1 LVLSRAN
8 GKEAKV
14 KPRDYV
20 REYHKESY
28 YQQLLEAMGRCLP
41 KRGLPLQVANGKIGW
56 TPRMLVICA
65 TLMSWASSKMLKDRF
80 EKARSAVVG
89 MYNSRKRPGATYEGF
104 IAALAR
110 RSAGLLAV
118 VCQAL
123 QKAVGKVAGE
133 FWTVE
138 GWLLFG
144 ADGSRIECP
153 MTAGNEEAFGCG
165 GKKKTT
171 PQQYIVTLF
180 HVGTGLIWAWRRGLA
195 RASERGL
202 LREMLDLLPPGAMLL
217 ADAGFTGYDLL
228 KELRDRQIGFLIRV
242 GSNVRLLKGLGYQ
255 VREHDGIVYV
265 WPEGKRKKGVEP
277 LRLRLIVLHDGKKA
291 VYLLTN
297 VLEQERLSDAQAGR
311 FYRLRWGVE
320 LLYRALKQTLE
331 HRKLLSDSPRHAQV
345 ELDWTMVG
353 LWMLGLMSL
362 EAMRRDG
369 YQLNA
374 WGVARSLRVVREAM
388 DKGHRSHR
396 QGGLRQSL
404 GQSVKDEYRRTCSKK
419 ARHWPHKKT
428 ERPPGAPQIRT
439 AEPAE
444 VMLAQQLRERKR
456 VA

>member
-1 LVLSRAN
+1 M
-8 GKEAKV
+8 
-14 KPRDYV
+14 KPKDYV
-20 REYHKESY
+20 RRYRKESY
-28 YQQLLEAMGRCLP
+28 YQQLLEAIGCCLP
-41 KRGLPLQVANGKIGW
+41 GRGLPLQVSHGKIGW

-65 TLMSWASSKMLKDRF
+65 TLMGWCCSRTVQDRF
-80 EKARSAVVG
+80 DQARTAVVG
-89 MYNSRKRPGATYEGF
+89 MYNSRKRPGKSYQEF
-104 IAALAR
+104 VAALVKQ
-110 RSAGLLAV
+110 SAALLAV

-123 QKAVGKVAGE
+123 QKRVGQVAGQA
-133 FWTVE
+133 WKVE

-153 MTAGNEEAFGCG
+153 MTAANEGAFGCG

-202 LREMLDLLPPGAMLL
+202 LREMLDLLPRGVLLL

-228 KELRDRQIGFLIRV
+228 QEWIGRRIDFLIRV
-242 GSNVRLLKGLGYQ
+242 ARNVRLLKGLGYP
-255 VREHDGIVYV
+255 VREYDDGIVYL
-265 WPEGKRKKGVEP
+265 WPEGKRKKGVDP

-331 HRKLLSDSPRHAQV
+331 HRKMLSDSPKRVEV

-362 EAMRRDG
+362 AALRRDG

-374 WGVARSLRVVREAM
+374 WSVARSLRVVRQAM

-396 QGGLRQSL
+396 QGGLRQGL
-404 GQSVKDEYRRTCSKK
+404 ARCVKDEYRRTSSKK

-428 ERPPGAPQIRT
+428 EQTPGAPQIRM

-444 VMLAQQLRERKR
+444 VLLGQQLRERR
-456 VA
+456 CVA